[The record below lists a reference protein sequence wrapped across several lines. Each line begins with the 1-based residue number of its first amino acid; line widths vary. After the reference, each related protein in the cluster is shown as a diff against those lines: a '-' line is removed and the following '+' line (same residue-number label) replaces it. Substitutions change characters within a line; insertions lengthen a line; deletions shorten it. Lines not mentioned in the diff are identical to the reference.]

1 MKRGLTVSGSKFLLA
16 LGTSL
21 AAVACRQSAPARA
34 AQDTGMPSARS
45 GTAQVADVP
54 CDQDAWRTVEELGLR
69 MRRVSVL
76 APSAAAARDIGE
88 QYGDLVAPELL
99 ATWQRT
105 PANAPGRATSNPWPA
120 RVEIDSTHQTDDE
133 CRVRGHVVLVTTADT
148 NTAVERE
155 SVSAVLTDSNGWR
168 ITHWQGR
175 AAARAP
181 SGRADVDGDTASAS
195 AVLRR
200 YFALLA
206 ERNYDSAYVLWAD
219 GGRASRQ
226 SPSEFAAGYR
236 ETTAVRAT
244 VGAAIRVEGAAG
256 SQYATFPVTIDA
268 ALRDGRRQRLK
279 GTYTV
284 RRSMVDGASAEQR
297 SWRIYAATMRE
308 PN

>member
-1 MKRGLTVSGSKFLLA
+1 MKRGLTVFGSNLHLV
-16 LGTSL
+16 LGASL
-21 AAVACRQSAPARA
+21 VVMACRQSAPARA
-34 AQDTGMPSARS
+34 ARDTGMSSARS

-54 CDQDAWRTVEELGLR
+54 CDQDARRTVEELGLR

-76 APSAAAARDIGE
+76 APTATAARNIGE

-105 PANAPGRATSNPWPA
+105 PTQAPGRATSNPWPA
-120 RVEIDSTHQTDDE
+120 RVEIDSTHQADDE
-133 CRVRGHVVLVTTADT
+133 CRVRGHIVLVTTTDT

-155 SVSAVLTDSNGWR
+155 SVSAVLADSNGWR
-168 ITHWQGR
+168 ITDWEGG
-175 AAARAP
+175 APARAT
-181 SGRADVDGDTASAS
+181 SGRAIADGDTATAS

-200 YFALLA
+200 YFTLLS

-256 SQYATFPVTIDA
+256 SQYATFPVTIEA
-268 ALRDGRRQRLK
+268 ELRDGRRQRLK